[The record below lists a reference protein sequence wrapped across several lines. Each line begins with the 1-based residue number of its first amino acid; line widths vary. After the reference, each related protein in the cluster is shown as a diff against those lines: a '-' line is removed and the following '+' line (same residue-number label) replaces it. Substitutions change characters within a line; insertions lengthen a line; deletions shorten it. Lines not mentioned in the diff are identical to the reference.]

1 MEHVQTV
8 SPLCVQKALMWF
20 KIFRRRGVASHMVDC
35 MRVAFFVDK
44 YLAEKEFAFSDP
56 TLNGIEFASKYTG
69 HKHFLVYNR

>member
-1 MEHVQTV
+1 M
-8 SPLCVQKALMWF
+8 
-20 KIFRRRGVASHMVDC
+20 ASHMVDC